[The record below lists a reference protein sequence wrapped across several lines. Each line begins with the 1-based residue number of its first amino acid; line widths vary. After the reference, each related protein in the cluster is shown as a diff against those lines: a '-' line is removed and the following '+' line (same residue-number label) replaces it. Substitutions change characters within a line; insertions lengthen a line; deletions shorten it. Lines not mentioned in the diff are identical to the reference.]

1 MKKVISKR
9 LVQILIVG
17 ILIVAG
23 VASCFQVIQ
32 AKKEFRKTAMDNFG
46 QIESIIESN
55 DTELEMIKEE
65 FADKCIIRAR
75 AVAYIAQQSPENIT
89 NIEECRKIAS
99 MLQVDELHF
108 LNPEGEI
115 YAGTNPEYYGYNVYS
130 GEQIGFFQ
138 QMLGDYSKELCQDI
152 TPNTAEGKLMQYAA
166 VWTTDHKNIV
176 QVGLKPE
183 RVLKAMEGNDISNI
197 FYMLSANTTADFYA
211 VDIKSQK
218 VVGSTMKEWI
228 GLSVEETQ
236 ISTLET
242 LKDDE
247 VLFVDIVI
255 DGKHY
260 YNAVKKSGDLWL
272 IMMEPLE
279 KLYGS
284 IPMNTLVFILCTML
298 LLLAVVI
305 AVFLFLDKNIIK
317 SILRVNGDLKKIE
330 QGKWDMVLCEDSLP
344 EFEQLSGYIN
354 SMVGSIL
361 DFPQKISKAL
371 EFSEVPIAICEYVPK
386 VNSLIATSR
395 AKDILLLTEEEMDS
409 FMEKPEKFMKWL
421 SELFC
426 EEKRYE
432 GNVYCLDRERKY
444 FVKKETFSYKDSE
457 LLILIN
463 VTAEIREKERLAEE
477 RDRDALTGIYNR
489 RAFMS
494 YVTPMVEEK
503 VHDGHGAIVMID
515 LDNLKKVNDIYGHM
529 SGDRYIRTMADILAE
544 APTERKIAA
553 RLGGDEFVLFL
564 YDMEKE
570 EITAI
575 LNQICSYRGKREI
588 EMENGDKVLLEFSI
602 GVAMYPEEKT
612 EYEQLIRIADER
624 MYEEKQQR
632 KKKNGGGRI

>member
-23 VASCFQVIQ
+23 VATCFQVIQ
-32 AKKEFRKTAMDNFG
+32 AKKEFRETAMDNFG

-55 DTELEMIKEE
+55 DTKLEMIKEE
-65 FADKCIIRAR
+65 FADNCIIRAR
-75 AVAYIAQQSPENIT
+75 AAAYIAQQSPENIT
-89 NIEECRKIAS
+89 NVEECRKVAS

-108 LNPEGEI
+108 FNPEGEI

-130 GEQIGFFQ
+130 GEQMGFFQ

-152 TPNTAEGKLMQYAA
+152 TPNTAEGKLIQYAA

-197 FYMLSANTTADFYA
+197 FYMFSADTTADFYA
-211 VDIKSQK
+211 VDIKSQT
-218 VVGSTMKEWI
+218 VVGSTMKDWI
-228 GLSVEETQ
+228 GLPVEEDQ
-236 ISTLET
+236 ISILKTL
-242 LKDDE
+242 DE
-247 VLFVDIVI
+247 DGVVFGDIVI
-255 DGKHY
+255 GGKHY
-260 YNAVKKSGDLWL
+260 YNAAKKSGDLWL

-298 LLLAVVI
+298 LLLAVII
-305 AVFLFLDKNIIK
+305 AAFLFLDKNIIK
-317 SILRVNGDLKKIE
+317 SILRINGDLKKIE
-330 QGKWDMVLCEDSLP
+330 QGNWDMVLYEDSLP

-361 DFPQKISKAL
+361 DFPQKLSKAL

-386 VNSLIATSR
+386 VNSLTATSR
-395 AKDILLLTEEEMDS
+395 TKDILLLTEEGMDGLL
-409 FMEKPEKFMKWL
+409 EKPEKFMKWL

-432 GNVYCLDRERKY
+432 GNVYCLDREKKY
-444 FVKKETFSYKDSE
+444 FVKKETFSYKNSE

-477 RDRDALTGIYNR
+477 RDRDALTGLYNR
-489 RAFMS
+489 RAFRS
-494 YVTPMVEEK
+494 YVTPMVEEN

-529 SGDRYIRTMADILAE
+529 SGDRYIRTMADILAG
-544 APTERKIAA
+544 APTERQIAA

-564 YDMEKE
+564 YDMEKK
-570 EITAI
+570 EIADT
-575 LNQICSYRGKREI
+575 LNRLCSYRGKTEI
-588 EMENGDKVLLEFSI
+588 EMENGDRVTLEFSI
-602 GVAMYPEEKT
+602 GVARYPEEET
-612 EYEQLIRIADER
+612 DYNRLISIADER
-624 MYEEKQQR
+624 MYAEKQQR
-632 KKKNGGGRI
+632 KKQNGGRRI

>member
-23 VASCFQVIQ
+23 VAVCFQVIQ
-32 AKKEFRKTAMDNFG
+32 AKKEFRETAMDNFG

-55 DTELEMIKEE
+55 DTKLEMIKEE
-65 FADKCIIRAR
+65 FADKCIVRAR
-75 AVAYIAQQSPENIT
+75 AAAYIAQQSPENIT
-89 NIEECRKIAS
+89 NVEECRKVAS
-99 MLQVDELHF
+99 MLEVDELHF

-152 TPNTAEGKLMQYAA
+152 TPNTAEGKQMQYAA
-166 VWTTDHKNIV
+166 VWTADHKNIV

-183 RVLKAMEGNDISNI
+183 RVLEAMEGNNISDI
-197 FYMLSANTTADFYA
+197 FYMLSADNTADFYA
-211 VDIKSQK
+211 VDIKSQI
-218 VVGSTMKEWI
+218 VVGSTIKEWI
-228 GLSVEETQ
+228 GLPTEESYISILQTLDEGGSV
-236 ISTLET
+236 
-242 LKDDE
+242 
-247 VLFVDIVI
+247 FGDIVI
-255 DGKHY
+255 DSKHY
-260 YNAVKKSGDLWL
+260 YNAAKKSGDLWL
-272 IMMEPLE
+272 ITMEPLE

-284 IPMNTLVFILCTML
+284 IPMNTLVFILCTTL
-298 LLLAVVI
+298 LLLVVVI
-305 AVFLFLDKNIIK
+305 EVFLFLDKNIIK

-361 DFPQKISKAL
+361 DFPQKLSKAL
-371 EFSEVPIAICEYVPK
+371 EFSEVPIAICEYVPET
-386 VNSLIATSR
+386 NSLTATSR
-395 AKDILLLTEEEMDS
+395 TRDILLLAEERMDG
-409 FMEKPEKFMKWL
+409 FMEKPETFMEGL

-426 EEKRYE
+426 EENRYE
-432 GNVYCLDRERKY
+432 GNVYCLDKEKKH

-463 VTAEIREKERLAEE
+463 VTAEIREKERLAKE

-489 RAFMS
+489 RAFRH
-494 YVTPMVEEK
+494 YVMPMVAEN
-503 VHDGHGAIVMID
+503 VHGSQGAIAMID
-515 LDNLKKVNDIYGHM
+515 LDNLKKVNDIYGHI

-570 EITAI
+570 EITAT

-602 GVAMYPEEKT
+602 GVAMYPEEET
-612 EYEQLIRIADER
+612 DYNRLISIADER
-624 MYEEKQQR
+624 MYAEKQQR

>member
-330 QGKWDMVLCEDSLP
+330 QGKWDVVLCEDSLP

-386 VNSLIATSR
+386 VNSLTATSR

-463 VTAEIREKERLAEE
+463 VTAEIWEKERLAEE

-602 GVAMYPEEKT
+602 GVAMYPEEET
-612 EYEQLIRIADER
+612 EYKQLISVADER
-624 MYEEKQQR
+624 MYEEKRQR

>member
-108 LNPEGEI
+108 FNPEGEI

-183 RVLKAMEGNDISNI
+183 RVLEAMEGNDISNI
-197 FYMLSANTTADFYA
+197 FNMLSANTTADFYA

-330 QGKWDMVLCEDSLP
+330 QGKWDIVLCEDSLP

-386 VNSLIATSR
+386 VNSLTATSR

-463 VTAEIREKERLAEE
+463 VTAEIWEKERLAEE

-570 EITAI
+570 EITAT

-602 GVAMYPEEKT
+602 GVAMYPEEET
-612 EYEQLIRIADER
+612 EYKQLISVADER

>member
-330 QGKWDMVLCEDSLP
+330 QGKWDVVLCEDSLP

-386 VNSLIATSR
+386 VNSLTATSR

-463 VTAEIREKERLAEE
+463 VTAEIWEKERLAEE

-602 GVAMYPEEKT
+602 GVAMYPEEET
-612 EYEQLIRIADER
+612 EYKQLISVADER

>member
-108 LNPEGEI
+108 FNPEGEI

-152 TPNTAEGKLMQYAA
+152 TPNTAEGKQMQYAA

-183 RVLKAMEGNDISNI
+183 RVLEAMEGNDISNI
-197 FYMLSANTTADFYA
+197 FNMLSANTTADFYA
-211 VDIKSQK
+211 VDIKSRK
-218 VVGSTMKEWI
+218 VAGSTIKEWI
-228 GLSVEETQ
+228 GVSVEETQ
-236 ISTLET
+236 ISILET

-247 VLFVDIVI
+247 VLFGDIVI

-330 QGKWDMVLCEDSLP
+330 QGKWDIVLCEDSLP

-361 DFPQKISKAL
+361 DFPQKLSKAL

-386 VNSLIATSR
+386 VNSLTATSR
-395 AKDILLLTEEEMDS
+395 TKDILLLTEEGMDS

-515 LDNLKKVNDIYGHM
+515 LDNLKKVNDIYGHI

-570 EITAI
+570 EITAT

-602 GVAMYPEEKT
+602 GVAMYPEEET
-612 EYEQLIRIADER
+612 EYKQLISVADER
-624 MYEEKQQR
+624 MYEEKRQR
-632 KKKNGGGRI
+632 KKKNGGGRM

>member
-1 MKKVISKR
+1 M
-9 LVQILIVG
+9 L
-17 ILIVAG
+17 
-23 VASCFQVIQ
+23 
-32 AKKEFRKTAMDNFG
+32 FG
-46 QIESIIESN
+46 
-55 DTELEMIKEE
+55 
-65 FADKCIIRAR
+65 
-75 AVAYIAQQSPENIT
+75 
-89 NIEECRKIAS
+89 
-99 MLQVDELHF
+99 
-108 LNPEGEI
+108 
-115 YAGTNPEYYGYNVYS
+115 
-130 GEQIGFFQ
+130 
-138 QMLGDYSKELCQDI
+138 
-152 TPNTAEGKLMQYAA
+152 
-166 VWTTDHKNIV
+166 
-176 QVGLKPE
+176 
-183 RVLKAMEGNDISNI
+183 
-197 FYMLSANTTADFYA
+197 
-211 VDIKSQK
+211 
-218 VVGSTMKEWI
+218 
-228 GLSVEETQ
+228 
-236 ISTLET
+236 
-242 LKDDE
+242 
-247 VLFVDIVI
+247 DIVI

-330 QGKWDMVLCEDSLP
+330 QGKWDIVLCEDSLP

-361 DFPQKISKAL
+361 DFPQKLSKAL

-386 VNSLIATSR
+386 VNSLTATSR
-395 AKDILLLTEEEMDS
+395 TKDILLLTEEGMDS

-477 RDRDALTGIYNR
+477 RDRDALTGIYNL
-489 RAFMS
+489 RAFRS

-515 LDNLKKVNDIYGHM
+515 LDNLKKVNDIYGHI

-570 EITAI
+570 EITAT

-602 GVAMYPEEKT
+602 GVAMYPEEET
-612 EYEQLIRIADER
+612 EYKQLISVADER
-624 MYEEKQQR
+624 MYEEKRQR
-632 KKKNGGGRI
+632 KKKNGGGRM

>member
-75 AVAYIAQQSPENIT
+75 AAAYIAQQSPENIT

-330 QGKWDMVLCEDSLP
+330 QGKWDIVLCEDSLP

-386 VNSLIATSR
+386 VNSLTATSR

-463 VTAEIREKERLAEE
+463 VTAEIWEKERLAEE

-489 RAFMS
+489 RWIS
-494 YVTPMVEEK
+494 C
-503 VHDGHGAIVMID
+503 
-515 LDNLKKVNDIYGHM
+515 HM
-529 SGDRYIRTMADILAE
+529 
-544 APTERKIAA
+544 
-553 RLGGDEFVLFL
+553 
-564 YDMEKE
+564 
-570 EITAI
+570 
-575 LNQICSYRGKREI
+575 
-588 EMENGDKVLLEFSI
+588 
-602 GVAMYPEEKT
+602 
-612 EYEQLIRIADER
+612 
-624 MYEEKQQR
+624 
-632 KKKNGGGRI
+632 